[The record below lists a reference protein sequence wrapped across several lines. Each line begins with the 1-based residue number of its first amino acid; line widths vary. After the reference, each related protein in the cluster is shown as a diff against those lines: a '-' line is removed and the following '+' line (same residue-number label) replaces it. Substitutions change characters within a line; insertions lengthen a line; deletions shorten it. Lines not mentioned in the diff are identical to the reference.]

1 MSGRRDAEPP
11 RDVDMFGGVP
21 RFYLA
26 PEHWPAAGPDGRP
39 RACAAPGVAEVR
51 LDGQE
56 AAHMRVLRLG
66 PGDPALLLDG
76 RGRVGRCQVLEAAR
90 REARLELLGWSF
102 QPRPHARAVMALALS
117 KAARRGFFLEK
128 AVELGAAGVWL
139 WQGDHS
145 QGRMPENAARNCL
158 GQMIAGAKQ
167 CGNPW
172 LPEVR
177 ALPGIDAVI
186 GLASAADFRLLPWE
200 AQEGVPMLAPGMAGR
215 AGLTV
220 YVIGPEGGF
229 SPREL
234 GALREADF
242 TPVSLGGRI
251 LRCETA
257 AALALGLHWWAS
269 QLPGGPDFHGPGA
282 PGAPAQP
289 GPEGA
294 LT

>member
-1 MSGRRDAEPP
+1 MKRRPESGTP

-26 PEHWPAAGPDGRP
+26 PEAWPPPGPDGR
-39 RACAAPGVAEVR
+39 APAGAELR

-56 AAHMRVLRLG
+56 AAHMRVLRLQ
-66 PGDPALLLDG
+66 PGDMVLLLDG
-76 RGRVGRCQVLEAAR
+76 RGRIGSFRVLAVGRRDV
-90 REARLELLGWSF
+90 RLGLAGWSF
-102 QPRPHARAVMALALS
+102 RPQPRARAVMALALS
-117 KAARRGFFLEK
+117 KAVRRGFFMEK
-128 AVELGAAGVWL
+128 AVELGATGVWL
-139 WQGDHS
+139 WQGDYS
-145 QGRMPENAARNCL
+145 QGRLTENAARATL
-158 GQMIAGAKQ
+158 GQLIAGAKQ

-186 GLASAADFRLLPWE
+186 GLSAGADFRLLPWE
-200 AQEGVPMLAPGMAGR
+200 AQEGVAMLAPGMAGR

-234 GALREADF
+234 GALREAGF

-257 AALALGLHWWAS
+257 AALCLGLHWWAS
-269 QLPGGPDFHGPGA
+269 QLPGGPDFHE

-294 LT
+294 RP